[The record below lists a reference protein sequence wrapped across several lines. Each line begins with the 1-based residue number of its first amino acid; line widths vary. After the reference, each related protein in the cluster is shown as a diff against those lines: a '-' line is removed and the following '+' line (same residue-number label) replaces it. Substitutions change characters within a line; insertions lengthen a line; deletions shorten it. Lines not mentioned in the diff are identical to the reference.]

1 MILTTN
7 INNESKKSRSC
18 GLTSGR
24 RGGSCSVQIWVF
36 NVCLCFGVVE
46 LFFVFTTIEVVSKSG
61 VAHKCKLFPF
71 GFGANG
77 RG

>member
-1 MILTTN
+1 MRA
-7 INNESKKSRSC
+7 KKVEAV
-18 GLTSGR
+18 GLPLVVVVAAAVCR
-24 RGGSCSVQIWVF
+24 FVFF
-36 NVCLCFGVVE
+36 NVCLCFCVVE